1 MQRRGADS
9 AVPGVMTSTTFS
21 RPARKNSDARKMIGL
36 QAVKFAREEAN
47 GSQVT
52 DRKTGDVIFRY
63 LFR

>member
-1 MQRRGADS
+1 
-9 AVPGVMTSTTFS
+9 MTSTTFS